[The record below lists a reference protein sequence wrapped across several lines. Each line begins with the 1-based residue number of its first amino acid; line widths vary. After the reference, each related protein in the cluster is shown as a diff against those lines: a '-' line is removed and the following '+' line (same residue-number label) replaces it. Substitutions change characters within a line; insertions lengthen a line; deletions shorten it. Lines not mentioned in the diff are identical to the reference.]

1 MKGEMSVK
9 KDRDCGGMAYP
20 VYPQMVPNFG
30 GMVMPGQMIP
40 MPNMNMGMSTGMNAG
55 MVPASPTMNNN
66 MMGANPMMSPMMGTS
81 RVAQLIYNIQA
92 TTSELTM
99 ELSKYGIR

>member
-1 MKGEMSVK
+1 MK

-40 MPNMNMGMSTGMNAG
+40 VPGGNMNMGMSN
-55 MVPASPTMNNN
+55 VPLTSVQSTINSNDLSALSNQVNNLEQRVTRLEN
-66 MMGANPMMSPMMGTS
+66 TVNNSNYSNYNTSNYQMM
-81 RVAQLIYNIQA
+81 
-92 TTSELTM
+92 
-99 ELSKYGIR
+99 

>member
-1 MKGEMSVK
+1 MKGVISVK

-40 MPNMNMGMSTGMNAG
+40 VPGGNMNMGMSN
-55 MVPASPTMNNN
+55 VPLTSVQSTINSNDLSALSNQVNNLEQRVTRLEN
-66 MMGANPMMSPMMGTS
+66 TVNNSNYSNYNTSNYQMM
-81 RVAQLIYNIQA
+81 
-92 TTSELTM
+92 
-99 ELSKYGIR
+99 